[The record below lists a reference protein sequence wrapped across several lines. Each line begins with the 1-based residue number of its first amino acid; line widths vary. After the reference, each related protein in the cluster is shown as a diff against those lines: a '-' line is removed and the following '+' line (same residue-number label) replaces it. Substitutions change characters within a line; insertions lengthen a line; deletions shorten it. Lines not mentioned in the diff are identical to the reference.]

1 MKNQALPNVILHI
14 KNLESTEFIN
24 KKHGKLFLHSL
35 LANHMLELSVKLK
48 FQLIRFEK
56 KHCFAVVVLNWI
68 KAYSHDVSCII
79 RFFCTI
85 MLKLITEFKLNRK
98 LVQNSVN

>member
-1 MKNQALPNVILHI
+1 MKNQALPNVILH

-24 KKHGKLFLHSL
+24 KKHGKVPLHSL

-48 FQLIRFEK
+48 FQLVRFEK

-68 KAYSHDVSCII
+68 KEA
-79 RFFCTI
+79 
-85 MLKLITEFKLNRK
+85 EE
-98 LVQNSVN
+98 